1 MVDSIKGGFSV
12 ITEFGQSLE
21 GTVGGFQMGTSG
33 ENIPDRG
40 KKNVQTCG
48 VVNRLSGVGRPT
60 VLLHDESLGG
70 RWALVW
76 NELGRLDRGQFLKN
90 HATRAYE
97 WGYLRSH
104 VLEAQFTWLNLPALL
119 SLRLKHWFFSNSG
132 TWIQITLD
140 YSVWPSPG
148 DWGHGTFI
156 WALHFVGGRSSLN
169 PNGQRMHPI

>member
-1 MVDSIKGGFSV
+1 MSITLAVFTGLLDNCVLSASKSMVDSIKGGFSV

-70 RWALVW
+70 R
-76 NELGRLDRGQFLKN
+76 
-90 HATRAYE
+90 
-97 WGYLRSH
+97 
-104 VLEAQFTWLNLPALL
+104 
-119 SLRLKHWFFSNSG
+119 
-132 TWIQITLD
+132 
-140 YSVWPSPG
+140 
-148 DWGHGTFI
+148 
-156 WALHFVGGRSSLN
+156 
-169 PNGQRMHPI
+169 